1 MMSYA
6 AYSEDQ
12 RMVAQ
17 GVRAFVEKELMPHED
32 LIEKADKVP
41 EDLFR
46 ELKKKAIDAGYYAL
60 NMPEELGGGGLGQ
73 RLRAVAEIELG
84 RTTRALNI
92 ICNRPAPILKAC
104 TGDQIETYLKPV
116 IRGERWEC
124 FGLTEPGAGS
134 DARQIATRAV
144 RDGDDYII
152 NGEKIFITMAMVADF
167 IILFA
172 VTGVDETPKGPQ
184 KRITCFLV
192 DKCLPGVSV
201 SPLELVGNRGF
212 KSCSIALED
221 VRVPAANII
230 GEEGGGFA
238 IAKSWIF
245 SGRVMLS
252 ANMVGLAERAMGIAA
267 QYANTRRAFGKTI
280 GQFQGT
286 SFKLADMAMEIEAT
300 RLLVLNGA
308 ARMEDGL
315 ITQREASIVNLYGSE
330 MAGRV
335 TDNALQMLG
344 GMGVSKEWPIER
356 MWRDVRVERIWE
368 GTSEIH
374 RDIISKD
381 VLREFPA

>member
-1 MMSYA
+1 MSLS
-6 AYSEDQ
+6 YSDDQ
-12 RMVAQ
+12 RMVAE
-17 GVRAFVEKELMPHED
+17 GVRAFVETELMPHEQ
-32 LIEKADKVP
+32 LV
-41 EDLFR
+41 EDLDQVPPDLFA
-46 ELKKKAIDAGYYAL
+46 ELKAKAIASGFYAM
-60 NMPEELGGGGLGQ
+60 NMPEDLGGGGLGQ
-73 RLRAVAEIELG
+73 SLRAVAEIEFG
-84 RTTRALNI
+84 RTTRALSI
-92 ICNRPAPILKAC
+92 ICNRPAPILKNC
-104 TGDQIETYLKPV
+104 TGDQIEEYLKPV
-116 IRGERWEC
+116 VRGERWEC

-144 RDGDDYII
+144 KDGDDYVI

-172 VTGVDETPKGPQ
+172 VTGVDDTPKGPQ

-192 DKCLPGVSV
+192 DKNLPGVTV
-201 SPLELVGNRGF
+201 SPLKLVGNRGF
-212 KSCSIALED
+212 KSCSISLED
-221 VRVPAANII
+221 VRVPARNIL

-238 IAKSWIF
+238 IAKNWIF

-267 QYANTRRAFGKTI
+267 QYANTRVAFGKSI

-286 SFKLADMAMEIEAT
+286 SFKLADMAMDIHAT
-300 RLLVLNGA
+300 KLLVLDGA
-308 ARMEDGL
+308 AKMEAGT
-315 ITQREASIVNLYGSE
+315 ITQREASIVNLFGSE

-335 TDNALQMLG
+335 TDNALQILG

-381 VLREFPA
+381 VLREFRA

>member
-1 MMSYA
+1 
-6 AYSEDQ
+6 
-12 RMVAQ
+12 MVAD
-17 GVRAFVEKELMPHED
+17 GVRAFVEKELMPHEAAV
-32 LIEKADKVP
+32 ERADEVP
-41 EDLFR
+41 ADLFA
-46 ELKKKAIDAGYYAL
+46 ELKAKAIAAGFYAM
-60 NMPEELGGGGLGQ
+60 NMPSEHGGGDLGQ
-73 RLRAVAEIELG
+73 TLRVVAEIEFG
-84 RTTRALNI
+84 RTTRALNV
-92 ICNRPAPILKAC
+92 ICNRPAPILKNC

-116 IRGERWEC
+116 ITGERWEC
-124 FGLTEPGAGS
+124 LGLTEPGAGS

-172 VTGVDETPKGPQ
+172 VTGVDETPKGPR

-192 DKCLPGVSV
+192 DKDLPGITVR
-201 SPLELVGNRGF
+201 PLELLGNRGF
-212 KSCSIALED
+212 KSCSIALQD
-221 VRVPAANII
+221 VRVPARNIL
-230 GEEGGGFA
+230 GEEGGGFT

-245 SGRVMLS
+245 SGRVMLA

-267 QYANTRRAFGKTI
+267 QYANTRRAFGKAI
-280 GQFQGT
+280 GEFQGT
-286 SFKLADMAMEIEAT
+286 SFKLADMAVDIQAT
-300 RLLVLNGA
+300 RLLVLDGA
-308 ARMEDGL
+308 AKMEAGT
-315 ITQREASIVNLYGSE
+315 ITQREASIVNLFGSE

-381 VLREFPA
+381 VLREYPA

>member
-1 MMSYA
+1 M
-6 AYSEDQ
+6 AYGYSDEQ
-12 RMVAQ
+12 RMVAE
-17 GVRAFVEKELMPHED
+17 GVRAFVEKELMPHEQ
-32 LIEKADKVP
+32 LVETADQVP
-41 EDLFR
+41 PELFA
-46 ELKKKAIDAGYYAL
+46 ELKAKAIKAGFYAM
-60 NMPEELGGGGLGQ
+60 NMPAEHGGGDLGQ
-73 RLRAVAEIELG
+73 SLRVVAEIEFG
-84 RTTRALNI
+84 RTTRALSV
-92 ICNRPAPILKAC
+92 ICNRPAPILKNC

-116 IRGERWEC
+116 ITGERWEC

-172 VTGVDETPKGPQ
+172 VTGVDETPKGPR

-192 DKCLPGVSV
+192 DKDLPGVTV
-201 SPLELVGNRGF
+201 RPLELLGNRGF
-212 KSCSIALED
+212 KSCSIALQD
-221 VRVPAANII
+221 VRVPARNIL

-238 IAKSWIF
+238 IAKNWIF
-245 SGRVMLS
+245 SGRVMLA

-267 QYANTRRAFGKTI
+267 QYANTRRAFGSTI
-280 GQFQGT
+280 GSFQGT
-286 SFKLADMAMEIEAT
+286 SFKLADMAVDIQAT
-300 RLLVLNGA
+300 RLLVLDGA
-308 ARMEDGL
+308 ARMEAGT
-315 ITQREASIVNLYGSE
+315 ITQREASIVNLFGSE

-335 TDNALQMLG
+335 TDNALQILG

-374 RDIISKD
+374 RDIIAKD

>member
-1 MMSYA
+1 MSLTD
-6 AYSEDQ
+6 DQ
-12 RMVAQ
+12 RMIAD
-17 GVRAFVEKELMPHED
+17 GVRAFVEQELIPHET
-32 LIEKADKVP
+32 LVEEKDQVP
-41 EDLFR
+41 PDLFA
-46 ELKKKAIDAGYYAL
+46 ELKSKAIKAGYYAL

-73 RLRAVAEIELG
+73 SLRSAAEIEFG
-84 RTTRALNI
+84 RTTRALSI
-92 ICNRPAPILKAC
+92 ICNRPAPILKSC
-104 TGDQIETYLKPV
+104 VGDQVETYLKPV

-134 DARQIATRAV
+134 DARQISTKAV
-144 RDGDDYII
+144 RDGDDYVI

-172 VTGVDETPKGPQ
+172 VTGVDEAPKGPQ

-192 DKCLPGVSV
+192 DKNLPGVSV
-201 SPLELVGNRGF
+201 RPLALVGNRGF

-221 VRVPAANII
+221 VRVPARNIL

-245 SGRVMLS
+245 SGRIMLA

-267 QYANTRRAFGKTI
+267 TYANTRRAFGKTI
-280 GQFQGT
+280 GEFQGT
-286 SFKLADMAMEIEAT
+286 SFKLADMAMEIQAT
-300 RLLVLNGA
+300 RLLVLDGA
-308 ARMEDGL
+308 AKLEAGT
-315 ITQREASIVNLYGSE
+315 ITQREASIVNLFGSE

-374 RDIISKD
+374 RDLISRD
-381 VLREFPA
+381 ILREFRV

>member
-1 MMSYA
+1 
-6 AYSEDQ
+6 
-12 RMVAQ
+12 MVAE
-17 GVRAFVEKELMPHED
+17 GVRAFVEKELMPHEQMV
-32 LIEKADKVP
+32 ETADQVP
-41 EDLFR
+41 PDLFR
-46 ELKKKAIDAGYYAL
+46 EIKAKAIASGFYAM
-60 NMPEELGGGGLGQ
+60 NMPEDLGGGDLGPS
-73 RLRAVAEIELG
+73 LRAVAEIEFG

-92 ICNRPAPILKAC
+92 ICNRPAPILKNCA
-104 TGDQIETYLKPV
+104 GDQIESYLKPV

-134 DARQIATRAV
+134 DARQISTRAV

-172 VTGVDETPKGPQ
+172 VTGVDETPKGPR

-192 DKCLPGVSV
+192 DKDLPGITVR
-201 SPLELVGNRGF
+201 PLDLLGNRGF

-221 VRVPAANII
+221 VRVPARNIL

-238 IAKSWIF
+238 IAKNWIF
-245 SGRVMLS
+245 SGRVMLA

-280 GQFQGT
+280 GAFQGT
-286 SFKLADMAMEIEAT
+286 AFKLADMAVDIQAT
-300 RLLVLNGA
+300 RLLVLDGA
-308 ARMEDGL
+308 AKMEDGT
-315 ITQREASIVNLYGSE
+315 ITQREASIVNLFGSE

-381 VLREFPA
+381 VLREYPA

>member
-1 MMSYA
+1 MNDAS
-6 AYSEDQ
+6 YSEEQ
-12 RMVAQ
+12 RMVAE
-17 GVRAFVEKELMPHED
+17 GVRAFVEKELMPHEA
-32 LIEKADKVP
+32 LIEKADHVP
-41 EDLFR
+41 DDLFR
-46 ELKKKAIDAGYYAL
+46 ELKQKAIESGYYAI

-73 RLRAVAEIELG
+73 RLRAVAEIEFG
-84 RTTRALNI
+84 RTTRALSV
-92 ICNRPAPILKAC
+92 ICNRPAPILKNC
-104 TGDQIETYLKPV
+104 VGDQIDSYLKPV
-116 IRGERWEC
+116 ISGERWEC

-134 DARQIATRAV
+134 DARQIATKAV
-144 RDGDDYII
+144 KDGDDYII

-172 VTGVDETPKGPQ
+172 VTGVDDTPKGPV

-192 DKCLPGVSV
+192 DKDLPGVTV
-201 SPLELVGNRGF
+201 RPLELLGNRGF

-221 VRVPAANII
+221 VRVPARNIL
-230 GEEGGGFA
+230 GKEGDGFG

-245 SGRVMLS
+245 SGRIMLA
-252 ANMVGLAERAMGIAA
+252 ANMVGTAERAMGIAA
-267 QYANTRRAFGKTI
+267 NYANTRRAFGKSI

-286 SFKLADMAMEIEAT
+286 SFKLADMAVDIQAT
-300 RLLVLNGA
+300 RLLVLDGA
-308 ARMEDGL
+308 GKLEDGT
-315 ITQREASIVNLYGSE
+315 ITQREASIVNLFGSE

-335 TDNALQMLG
+335 TDNALQILG

-374 RDIISKD
+374 RDIIAKD

>member
-1 MMSYA
+1 VSLTD
-6 AYSEDQ
+6 DQ
-12 RMVAQ
+12 RMIAD
-17 GVRAFVEKELMPHED
+17 GVRAFVEQELMPHET
-32 LIEKADKVP
+32 LVEEKDQVP
-41 EDLFR
+41 PDLFA
-46 ELKKKAIDAGYYAL
+46 ELKCKAIKAGYYAL

-73 RLRAVAEIELG
+73 SLRSAAEIEFG
-84 RTTRALNI
+84 RTTRALSI
-92 ICNRPAPILKAC
+92 ICNRPAPILKSC
-104 TGDQIETYLKPV
+104 VGDQVETYLKPV

-134 DARQIATRAV
+134 DARQISTRAV
-144 RDGDDYII
+144 RDGDDYVI

-192 DKCLPGVSV
+192 DKNLPGVSV
-201 SPLELVGNRGF
+201 RPLALVGNRGF
-212 KSCSIALED
+212 KSCSIAFED
-221 VRVPAANII
+221 VRVPARNIL

-245 SGRVMLS
+245 SGRIMLA

-267 QYANTRRAFGKTI
+267 TYANTRRAFGKTI
-280 GQFQGT
+280 GEFQGT
-286 SFKLADMAMEIEAT
+286 SFKLADMAMEIQAT
-300 RLLVLNGA
+300 RLLVLDGA
-308 ARMEDGL
+308 AKLEAGT
-315 ITQREASIVNLYGSE
+315 ITQREASIVNLFGSE

-374 RDIISKD
+374 RDLISRD
-381 VLREFPA
+381 ILREFRV

>member
-1 MMSYA
+1 MQFS
-6 AYSEDQ
+6 YSEDQ
-12 RMVAQ
+12 RMVAA
-17 GVRAFVEKELMPHED
+17 GVQAFVERELAPHEAMV
-32 LIEKADKVP
+32 EKLDAVP
-41 EDLFR
+41 PDLFK
-46 ELKKKAIDAGYYAL
+46 EIKAKAISAGYYAL
-60 NMPEELGGGGLGQ
+60 NMPAELGGGGIEPS
-73 RLRAVAEIELG
+73 LRAVAEIEFG

-92 ICNRPAPILKAC
+92 ICNRPAPILKHCA
-104 TGDQIETYLKPV
+104 GHQIEEYLRPV
-116 IRGERWEC
+116 ITGERWEC

-172 VTGVDETPKGPQ
+172 VTGVDDNPKGPQ

-192 DKCLPGVSV
+192 DKNLPGVTV
-201 SPLELVGNRGF
+201 RPLEMLGNRGF

-221 VRVPAANII
+221 VRVPARNIL
-230 GEEGGGFA
+230 GHEGGGFS

-245 SGRVMLS
+245 SGRIMLA
-252 ANMVGLAERAMGIAA
+252 ANMVGLAERAMQIAA
-267 QYANTRRAFGKTI
+267 NYANTRKAFGKTI
-280 GQFQGT
+280 GEFQGT
-286 SFKLADMAMEIEAT
+286 SFKLADMAMDIQAT
-300 RLLVLNGA
+300 RLLVLDGA
-308 ARMEDGL
+308 AKMEAGV
-315 ITQREASIVNLYGSE
+315 ITQREASIVNLFGSE

>member
-1 MMSYA
+1 MQFS
-6 AYSEDQ
+6 YSEDQ
-12 RMVAQ
+12 RMVAA
-17 GVRAFVEKELMPHED
+17 GVQAFVERELAPHEAMV
-32 LIEKADKVP
+32 EKLDAVP
-41 EDLFR
+41 PDLFK
-46 ELKKKAIDAGYYAL
+46 EIKAKAISAGYYAL
-60 NMPEELGGGGLGQ
+60 NMPAELGGGGIEPS
-73 RLRAVAEIELG
+73 LRAVAEIEFG

-92 ICNRPAPILKAC
+92 ICNRPAPILKHCA
-104 TGDQIETYLKPV
+104 GHQIEEYLRPV
-116 IRGERWEC
+116 ITGERWEC

-172 VTGVDETPKGPQ
+172 VTGVDDNPKGPH

-192 DKCLPGVSV
+192 DKNLPGVTV
-201 SPLELVGNRGF
+201 RPLEMLGNRGF

-221 VRVPAANII
+221 VRVPARNIL
-230 GEEGGGFA
+230 GHEGGGFS

-245 SGRVMLS
+245 SGRIMLA
-252 ANMVGLAERAMGIAA
+252 ANMVGLAERAMQIAA
-267 QYANTRRAFGKTI
+267 NYANTRKAFGKTI
-280 GQFQGT
+280 GEFQGT
-286 SFKLADMAMEIEAT
+286 SFKLADMAMDIQAT
-300 RLLVLNGA
+300 RLLVLDGA
-308 ARMEDGL
+308 AKMEAGV
-315 ITQREASIVNLYGSE
+315 ITQREASIVNLFGSE

>member
-1 MMSYA
+1 MTSSY
-6 AYSEDQ
+6 SDDQ
-12 RMVAQ
+12 RMIAE
-17 GVRAFVEKELMPHED
+17 GVRAFVQKELVPHEQ
-32 LIEKADKVP
+32 LVEKLDQVP
-41 EDLFR
+41 PELFG
-46 ELKKKAIDAGYYAL
+46 ELKQKAITSGYYAL

-73 RLRAVAEIELG
+73 RLRCVAEIEFG

-92 ICNRPAPILKAC
+92 ICNRPAPILKNC

-116 IRGERWEC
+116 IHGERWEC

-152 NGEKIFITMAMVADF
+152 NGEKIFITMAAVADF

-192 DKCLPGVSV
+192 DKNLPGITVR
-201 SPLELVGNRGF
+201 PLELVGNRGF

-221 VRVPAANII
+221 VRVPSRNVL

-238 IAKSWIF
+238 LAKNWIF
-245 SGRVMLS
+245 SGRVMLA

-267 QYANTRRAFGKTI
+267 QYANTRKAFGQSI
-280 GQFQGT
+280 GRFQGT
-286 SFKLADMAMEIEAT
+286 AFKLADMAMEIQAT
-300 RLLVLNGA
+300 KLLVLDGA
-308 ARMEDGL
+308 AKMEDGV
-315 ITQREASIVNLYGSE
+315 ITQREASMVNLFGSE

-335 TDNALQMLG
+335 TDNALQILG